1 MHDKGWR
8 FFADDEDVY
17 GLEELLQ
24 ALCFLEAG
32 RAFVPAKPWRPQEES
47 GWVGE
52 EHLLPPAV
60 RQFVQRFRQQAAA
73 ADSSGDGTPV
83 PEGDGKAAAAV
94 AG

>member
-8 FFADDEDVY
+8 FFADDEDLY

-32 RAFVPAKPWRPQEES
+32 RAFVPAKPWLPQEES
-47 GWVGE
+47 GWVAE

-60 RQFVQRFRQQAAA
+60 RQSVQRFRSQAEAAA
-73 ADSSGDGTPV
+73 GSSGGAPA
-83 PEGDGKAAAAV
+83 PQGGGKAVAAV